1 MAAFFSSMLSI
12 FLCKSKRSNQ
22 NDTGIALSYEQV
34 CNFSKWLRGAIK
46 MITDR
51 IMKKKSRQ
59 NFILDRLQV
68 SNKVQTPQLAL
79 DLDVSEDTIRRDLNE
94 MSLKG
99 LLTKVHGGAVASI
112 QQLYYYNDNV
122 VKHTEEKNMIAQK
135 AISLLQDGMS
145 IIITD
150 GTTNLSF
157 ARHIP
162 KDFRG
167 TVFTYCLPI
176 AMELTA
182 LAHAEIILFGGK
194 VQKHTMVTLGNDVSE
209 KFSQV
214 RADLCFIGTGN
225 IDVDSGISEDSYEVS
240 LIKRKIVA
248 SSDGVVSLTT
258 SAKLG
263 TRQTHLVCSPHEI
276 DFLIT
281 ELDPAHS
288 LLSPYRTWKTS
299 FL

>member
-1 MAAFFSSMLSI
+1 MYVFTE
-12 FLCKSKRSNQ
+12 R
-22 NDTGIALSYEQV
+22 T
-34 CNFSKWLRGAIK
+34 
-46 MITDR
+46 
-51 IMKKKSRQ
+51 MKKKSRQ
-59 NFILDRLQV
+59 NFILDKLQV
-68 SNKVQTPQLAL
+68 ANKVQTPQLAL

-135 AISLLQDGMS
+135 AVTLLQDGMS

-162 KDFRG
+162 KDFCG

-182 LAHAEIILFGGK
+182 LANVEIILIGGK
-194 VQKHTMVTLGNDVSE
+194 VEKDTMVTLGNDVSE
-209 KFSQV
+209 KFSRI
-214 RADLCFIGTGN
+214 RADLCFIGTGSL
-225 IDVDSGISEDSYEVS
+225 DAESGIFEESYEVS
-240 LIKRKIVA
+240 LIKRRIVA
-248 SSDGVVSLTT
+248 SSDGVVSLAT

-263 TRQTHLVCSPHEI
+263 IRQTHLVCSPQEI
-276 DFLIT
+276 DYLIT
-281 ELDPAHS
+281 ELDPSHS
-288 LLSPYRTWKTS
+288 LLGPYRSWNTS
-299 FL
+299 LV